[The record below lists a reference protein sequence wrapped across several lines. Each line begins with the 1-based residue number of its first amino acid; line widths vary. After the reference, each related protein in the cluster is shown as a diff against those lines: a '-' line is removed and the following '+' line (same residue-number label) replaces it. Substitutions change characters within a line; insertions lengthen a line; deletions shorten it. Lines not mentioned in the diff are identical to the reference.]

1 MSRPSVVCLSS
12 VWSHCCTN
20 VHPRQR
26 LTFRQYFCAALAQGV
41 AQFVL
46 KFWAKSRRGSRE
58 SASFIQWGMKNVRFL
73 TNISNMVSLQDM
85 AIVTIEDEY
94 ELVCGILNGGIS
106 NDLQ

>member
-1 MSRPSVVCLSS
+1 
-12 VWSHCCTN
+12 
-20 VHPRQR
+20 
-26 LTFRQYFCAALAQGV
+26 
-41 AQFVL
+41 
-46 KFWAKSRRGSRE
+46 
-58 SASFIQWGMKNVRFL
+58 MKNVRFL